1 VSRPI
6 VLAAGGTGGHV
17 FPAQA
22 LAAELATRGLRLALV
37 TDRRGGRH
45 RAGFDDIE
53 IHEVRSGSPRRQG
66 LDQRLASIAA
76 TAVGTVEAAFLL
88 RRLRPAAVVGFGGY
102 PSLPT
107 MIAATRLRIP
117 CLVHEQNA
125 VLGRANRFVARRVA
139 VVATS
144 FPHTAR
150 IEAAANARI
159 VQTGNPVRLAFLA
172 LADQPYEPPA
182 EAGPVTLF
190 AMGGS
195 QGARSFS
202 AVLPDALSGLPDALR
217 ARLRVVQQCRAE
229 DLESTRTRYADAR
242 IDATLA
248 EFFDDVADELSRA
261 HLVIARAGASS
272 VAEIAVAGRPALL
285 VPYPFSADD
294 HQTAN
299 ARAIADANA
308 GWLIAQ
314 HDFEAAPLRERIA
327 TLLAGP
333 ETLAATAAAARRF
346 ARPDAARDLANLV
359 EDAMTDG
366 HRLRSEA
373 PGASPASENA
383 A

>member
-1 VSRPI
+1 MSRPI
-6 VLAAGGTGGHV
+6 ILAAGGTGGHV

-37 TDRRGGRH
+37 TDRRSGRH
-45 RAGFDDIE
+45 RAGFDGIE

-66 LDQRLASIAA
+66 LDQRMASVAA
-76 TAVGTVEAAFLL
+76 TALGTLEAAVLL
-88 RRLRPAAVVGFGGY
+88 HRLRPAAVVGFGGY

-125 VLGRANRFVARRVA
+125 VLGRANRFVARRVT

-144 FPHTAR
+144 FPRTSHL
-150 IEAAANARI
+150 EAATHARI
-159 VQTGNPVRLAFLA
+159 VQTGNPVRLAILA
-172 LADQPYEPPA
+172 LADQPYEPPDGT
-182 EAGPVTLF
+182 GPVTLF
-190 AMGGS
+190 AVGGS

-202 AVLPDALSGLPDALR
+202 TVLPEALSELPDAMR

-229 DLESTRTRYADAR
+229 DLESVRARYARAR

-248 EFFDDVADELSRA
+248 EFFDDVAGELGRA

-272 VAEIAVAGRPALL
+272 VAEIAVAGRPAIL
-285 VPYPFSADD
+285 VPYPFAADD

-299 ARAIADANA
+299 ARAVADANA
-308 GWLIAQ
+308 GWLFEQ
-314 HDFEAAPLRERIA
+314 HEFEATPLRERIA
-327 TLLAGP
+327 ALLAAP

-366 HRLRSEA
+366 HRLRKEA
-373 PGASPASENA
+373 PGASPAPENA

>member
-1 VSRPI
+1 MSRPI

-22 LAAELATRGLRLALV
+22 LATELATRGLRLALV

-45 RAGFDDIE
+45 RGEFDKIE
-53 IHEVRSGSPRRQG
+53 IHEVRSGSPRRHG
-66 LDQRLASIAA
+66 LDQRLASVAA
-76 TAVGTVEAAFLL
+76 TALGTVEAAFLL

-107 MIAATRLRIP
+107 MIAATRLGVP

-125 VLGRANRFVARRVA
+125 VLGRANRFVARRVT

-172 LADQPYEPPA
+172 LADQAYEPPT
-182 EAGPVTLF
+182 ETDPVTLF

-202 AVLPDALSGLPDALR
+202 TIVPDALSGLPDALR

-229 DLESTRTRYADAR
+229 DLESTRARYAEAR

-248 EFFDDVADELSRA
+248 EFFDDVAGEMSRA

-272 VAEIAVAGRPALL
+272 VAEITVTGRPALL
-285 VPYPFSADD
+285 VPYPFSTDD
-294 HQTAN
+294 HQIAN
-299 ARAIADANA
+299 AQAIADANA
-308 GWLIAQ
+308 GWLIAP

-333 ETLAATAAAARRF
+333 EILAATAVAARRF

-359 EDAMTDG
+359 EDTMADG

-383 A
+383 T